1 MMYDVAIVGGGL
13 AGSSLAAVLSGQGW
27 RVVLIERRHLPQ
39 HKVCGEFLSPESQGI
54 LQRMQLYETVAALAP
69 APMEQALLTAPTG
82 IALDVGLPGTAWGVS
97 RYALDAALH
106 SAAAH
111 AGATV
116 LTGATALDVAPD
128 AEGYAVHIRRGQQR
142 ETLRAR
148 AAIGACGR
156 HPPTA
161 LRTAAEEESARQQP
175 RHIGIKTHYSGVDMP
190 PRVELYLFPGGYVGV
205 NPVEGG
211 RINVCLLATYQAFA
225 AAGGTVDALLGA
237 IRHWN
242 PALQRR
248 LAGGQII
255 PGSQATVAAVNTAR
269 PMIPW
274 EGIARLGDSAT
285 MIPPLCGDGMAMA
298 LRSAEI
304 CAPPAHAY
312 LSGSSTLAA
321 WEQQYRQ
328 HWHHEFDHI
337 VRVGRALQ
345 ACLIRPG
352 LAESALVLG
361 NLLPALARQVVHHT
375 RGSTQPEAQPA
386 GALP

>member
-1 MMYDVAIVGGGL
+1 MYDIAILGGGL
-13 AGSSLAAVLSGQGW
+13 AGSSLAAALSRAGW
-27 RVVLIERRHLPQ
+27 RVVVIERRRLPQ

-54 LQRMQLYETVAALAP
+54 LRHLRLYDTVAALRP
-69 APMEQALLTAPTG
+69 APMERALLTAPTG
-82 IALDVGLPGTAWGVS
+82 ISLGVELPGTAWGVS
-97 RYALDAALH
+97 RYALDAALLG
-106 SAAAH
+106 AAAE
-111 AGATV
+111 AGADV
-116 LTGATALDVAPD
+116 HTGTTALDVTPH
-128 AEGYAVHIRRGQQR
+128 AEGYAVDIRQGQQR
-142 ETLRAR
+142 ATLHAR

-161 LRTAAEEESARQQP
+161 LRSAAEEESAQQQP
-175 RHIGIKTHYSGVDMP
+175 RHIGIKCHYHGIHMP

-205 NPVEGG
+205 NPVEDG
-211 RINVCLLATYQAFA
+211 RVNVCLLATYQAFT
-225 AAGGTVDALLGA
+225 AAGGTVAALLGA
-237 IRHWN
+237 IRYWN

-248 LAGGQII
+248 LEGGQII
-255 PGSQATVAAVNTAR
+255 PDTQATVAAVNTAR

-274 EGIARLGDSAT
+274 DGIARLGDSAT

-304 CAPPAHAY
+304 CAPLAHAY
-312 LSGSSTLAA
+312 LSGSSSLAE

-328 HWHHEFDHI
+328 GWHSEFDRI

-361 NLLPALARQVVHHT
+361 NLLPPLARQVVHNT
-375 RGSTQPEAQPA
+375 RGSVRPHAQLA
-386 GALP
+386 SVLR

>member
-1 MMYDVAIVGGGL
+1 
-13 AGSSLAAVLSGQGW
+13 
-27 RVVLIERRHLPQ
+27 
-39 HKVCGEFLSPESQGI
+39 
-54 LQRMQLYETVAALAP
+54 MQLHETVAALAP
-69 APMEQALLTAPTG
+69 APMDRALLTAPTG
-82 IALDVGLPGTAWGVS
+82 VSLDVALPGTAWGVS
-97 RYALDAALH
+97 RFALDVALLDAA
-106 SAAAH
+106 AQ

-116 LTGATALDVAPD
+116 RTGATALDVTHD
-128 AEGYAVHIRRGQQR
+128 AEGCTVALRQGKER

-161 LRTAAEEESARQQP
+161 LRAQAEAASAREQP
-175 RHIGIKTHYSGVDMP
+175 RHVGIKCHYRGIAMP

-205 NPVEGG
+205 NPVEDG
-211 RINVCLLATYQAFA
+211 RVNVCLLATYQAFT
-225 AAGGTVDALLGA
+225 AAGGSAAALLGA

-248 LAGGQII
+248 LAGGQEL
-255 PGSQATVAAVNTAR
+255 PDTQATVAAVNTAR

-304 CAPPAHAY
+304 CAPLAHAY
-312 LSGSSTLAA
+312 LNGSITLTE

-328 HWHHEFDHI
+328 HWHAEFNQI

-361 NLLPALARQVVHHT
+361 NLLPVLARKVVHHT
-375 RGSTQPEAQPA
+375 RGTVRPDARPTSTLQTA
-386 GALP
+386 

>member
-1 MMYDVAIVGGGL
+1 MYDIAILGGGL
-13 AGSSLAAVLSGQGW
+13 AGSSLAAALSRAGW
-27 RVVLIERRHLPQ
+27 RVVVIERRRLPQ

-54 LQRMQLYETVAALAP
+54 LRHLRLYDTVAALRP
-69 APMEQALLTAPTG
+69 APMERALLTAPTG
-82 IALDVGLPGTAWGVS
+82 ISLGVELPGTAWGVS
-97 RYALDAALH
+97 RYALDAALLG
-106 SAAAH
+106 AAA
-111 AGATV
+111 A
-116 LTGATALDVAPD
+116 TGADVRTGTTALDVTPH
-128 AEGYAVHIRRGQQR
+128 AEGYAVAIRQGQQH
-142 ETLRAR
+142 ETLHAR

-161 LRTAAEEESARQQP
+161 LRSAAEEESARQQP
-175 RHIGIKTHYSGVDMP
+175 RHIGIKCHYRGIHMP

-205 NPVEGG
+205 NPVEDG
-211 RINVCLLATYQAFA
+211 RVNVCLLATYQAFT
-225 AAGGTVDALLGA
+225 AAGGTVAALLSA

-248 LAGGQII
+248 LEGGQII
-255 PGSQATVAAVNTAR
+255 PDSQATVAAVNTAR

-274 EGIARLGDSAT
+274 DGIARLGDSAT

-304 CAPPAHAY
+304 CAPLAHTY
-312 LSGSSTLAA
+312 LSGGSSLAE

-328 HWHHEFDHI
+328 GWHSEFDRI

-361 NLLPALARQVVHHT
+361 NLLPPLARQVVHHT
-375 RGSTQPEAQPA
+375 RGSVRPA
-386 GALP
+386 LGPA